1 MGDTWENWS
10 GSLRFSPER
19 TERPE
24 NENALSDLVCRA
36 AEGRRTIRPAGTG
49 HSSSPLLA
57 TRDTLV
63 SLDAFR
69 GIESYD
75 PAKRE
80 ATLWAGTTL
89 GEAGGLLLGL
99 GLAMPNLGDVD
110 VQSVAGALATGTHG
124 SGKRLPV
131 LSAMIAGG
139 RMVTASGEITEFS
152 LEEDPD
158 LTRAAQVSLG
168 ALGIYT
174 ALTLRLLPAYRL
186 HRREWCTTADRC
198 FAHIGDLAERHRNFD
213 FYWYPRSDRVKLR
226 TMDPPGD
233 APESIPYAR
242 LVEDR
247 TGWSSEVI
255 AKVRTLRFD
264 EMEYAVPAE
273 VGPECFEAVRR
284 RIRERHRKHVAW
296 RVLYRTVAPD
306 DAYLSIAHGRAT
318 ATISLHQNAT
328 LPFWG
333 FFNDIEPIFQE
344 YGGRPH
350 WAKKHTMAADDLMPL
365 YPRWDRFI
373 AARRRMDPDGLFLNP
388 YLERLLGEEKA

>member
-1 MGDTWENWS
+1 MWENWS

-19 TERPE
+19 VERPE
-24 NENALSDLVCRA
+24 SESAIRDIVRRA
-36 AEGRRTIRPAGTG
+36 AGAKKTLRPAGTG
-49 HSSSPLLA
+49 HSSSLLLA
-57 TRDTLV
+57 TRDVLI

-80 ATLWAGTTL
+80 ATLLAGTTL
-89 GEAGGLLLGL
+89 GEAGNLLLAL
-99 GLAMPNLGDVD
+99 KLAMHNLGDVD

-124 SGKRLPV
+124 SGKHLPA
-131 LSAMIAGG
+131 LSAMVAGG
-139 RMVTASGEITEFS
+139 RMITASGEKVEFS
-152 LEEDPD
+152 LEKDPD

-255 AKVRTLRFD
+255 TKVRTLRFD

-318 ATISLHQNAT
+318 ATISLHQNAA

>member
-1 MGDTWENWS
+1 MGEMWENWS
-10 GSLRFSPER
+10 GSLHFSPKRIEQ
-19 TERPE
+19 PE
-24 NENALSDLVCRA
+24 SEDALVDLVRRA
-36 AEGRRTIRPAGTG
+36 AEGKRSVRPAGAG
-49 HSSSPLLA
+49 HSSSLLLA
-57 TRDTLV
+57 TPDTLV
-63 SLDAFR
+63 LLGAFR

-75 PAKRE
+75 PEKRE
-80 ATLWAGTTL
+80 ATLRAGTTL
-89 GEAGGLLLGL
+89 GEAGVLLLDL

-131 LSAMIAGG
+131 LSAMLAGG
-139 RMVTASGEITEFS
+139 RMVTASGKKTEFS
-152 LEEDPD
+152 LEEDQD

-168 ALGIYT
+168 ALGIWT

-186 HRREWCTTADRC
+186 HRREWCTTTDRC
-198 FAHIGDLAERHRNFD
+198 LAHLDDLIDRHRNFD

-233 APESIPYAR
+233 VPESIPYAR
-242 LVEDR
+242 LVEDK
-247 TGWSSEVI
+247 TGWSNEVI
-255 AKVRTLRFD
+255 AKTRTLRFD

-273 VGPECFEAVRR
+273 AGPECFEAVRQ
-284 RIRERHRKHVAW
+284 RIKERHRKHVAW

-306 DAYLSIAHGRAT
+306 DAYLSTAHGRAT
-318 ATISLHQNAT
+318 VTISLHQNAT

-350 WAKKHTMAADDLMPL
+350 WAKKHTMTADDLRPL
-365 YPRWDRFI
+365 YPRWDRFL
-373 AARRRMDPDGLFLNP
+373 AVRRRMDPGGLFLNP
-388 YLERLLGEEKA
+388 YLQRLLGEERA